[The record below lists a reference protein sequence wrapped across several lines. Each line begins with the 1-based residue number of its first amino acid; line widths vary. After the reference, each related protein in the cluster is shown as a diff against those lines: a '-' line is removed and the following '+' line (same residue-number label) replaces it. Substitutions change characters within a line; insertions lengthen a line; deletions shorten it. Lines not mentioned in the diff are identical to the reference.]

1 MGNQRLIQ
9 TQTAATDRKQHL
21 DKRTKQPE
29 HPMQEV
35 LGSRAASRHFRAQL
49 QRPQAEGTSG
59 PSPLH
64 SILQSI
70 SPVSP
75 RVIQAKPM
83 FRGLSHELTSAL
95 DSDGL
100 VIQAKMTI
108 QPPGDQ
114 YEQEADRVAE
124 QVVQKM
130 QAPSAPES
138 ILGEPLQHQ
147 KREEDSNTLRMKA
160 LAQHPPIGGMAATQ
174 DLESSINRARGG
186 GQPLEAGLQRKLGQ
200 AMGADFSRVRVHTDH
215 QADQLNRSIQ
225 AKAFTTGQDVFFR
238 QGEYKPESS
247 AGQKVLAH
255 ELTHVVQQQSG
266 RVSRKKQIK
275 EQVSDGGQVHGSSLS
290 IQPSDGSNLVVQRDY
305 VTSPYYG
312 FIDLNKMFPGDAYQI
327 LTTAII
333 NYRKSKKDQAAL
345 NLMVGAMNELPRTLP
360 PKVLKEYE
368 ILSKEVGTEQ
378 FRINGVSPLPKPT
391 TVPPKTEVT
400 PPKPTTVPPKTE
412 VTPSKPTTVLPKTEV
427 TPSKPTSVPPKTEV
441 TPSKPTSVPPKTEV
455 TPSKPTSVPPKTE
468 VTPSKPTTVPP
479 KTEVTPSKPTSVPPK
494 TEVTPSK
501 PTTVPPKTEVTPSK
515 PTTVPPKTEV
525 TPSKPTTVPPKTEV
539 TPSKPTTVPPKTEVT
554 PSKPTSVPPKTEVT
568 PSKPTTVP
576 PKTEVTPSKPTT
588 VPPKTE
594 VTPSKPTTVPPKTE
608 VTPSKPTTVPPKTE
622 VTPSKPTSVPPKTE
636 VTPSKPTSVPPKT
649 EVTPSKPT
657 SVSAS
662 PWSSAELR
670 PDPKV
675 LGEHQLK
682 LTCLLRGGKTFYE
695 FGSSE
700 RWESPKGGWAV
711 EDLMP
716 ENRSTVLLKQGKVEL
731 SPVNF
736 DQRKLSD
743 LSKEKIDTNTYTIKE
758 TKETKVE
765 FASDTLVQLNG
776 KAGRIIIFSTQQG
789 SYHWVSQNHIE
800 HQEQKG
806 YRFKYGDTTYWAT
819 QDSFTTEQVGGK
831 YVDKT
836 TIPLWTKQSPPNIEH
851 IKQGSLGDCY
861 LLATLASIM
870 LKDPELPMK
879 MMQDN
884 QDGTVT
890 VKLFNVQK
898 ASTPS
903 GFTAAE
909 KFVKVRKS
917 VPEQEGKALYAKDH
931 LWVQMIEKAYAAGG
945 FTGNLLR
952 TPSSTSETQYK
963 DIGSGNEQ
971 HAFRVLLGQ
980 NATYKGLSKITGN
993 EEKKDKLFLQIQTA
1007 LQDKK
1012 PITLGTKK
1020 FGDLPSHKQGKATKG
1035 AGLAGEDILEN
1046 VVLQHAYSVIR
1057 TEADQFSRYI
1067 IVRNPW
1073 GGGGGETV
1081 RKGGQQGEDKK
1092 GEIRISLGN
1101 LTSYF
1106 SNITIGPRTVSL

>member
-9 TQTAATDRKQHL
+9 TQTATNDQKQYL

-35 LGSRAASRHFRAQL
+35 LGSRAASRYFRTQL
-49 QRPQAEGTSG
+49 QRPPAEGASV
-59 PSPLH
+59 PNPLH

-70 SPVSP
+70 SFVSP
-75 RVIQAKPM
+75 RAIQAKPM

-95 DSDGL
+95 DSRGM
-100 VIQAKMTI
+100 VIQAKMTLGA
-108 QPPGDQ
+108 PGDK

-130 QAPSAPES
+130 HAPSAPES
-138 ILGEPLQHQ
+138 MLGEPLQPQ
-147 KREEDSNTLRMKA
+147 QGEEDGQALRMKP
-160 LAQHPPIGGMAATQ
+160 LAQRPAVGGMAATQ
-174 DLESSINRARGG
+174 DLESSIHRARGG

-200 AMGADFSRVRVHTDH
+200 AMGADFSGVRVHTGH

-238 QGEYKPESS
+238 QGEYNPESS

-305 VTSPYYG
+305 VTPPYYG
-312 FIDLNKMFPGDAYQI
+312 FGDLNKTFPGSAYQK
-327 LTTAII
+327 LKNAIVK
-333 NYRKSKKDQAAL
+333 YRQSKQDQAAL
-345 NLMVGAMNELPRTLP
+345 NLMVGAMNELQSLP
-360 PKVLKEYE
+360 SEVYKEYE
-368 ILSKEVGTEQ
+368 ILSKEVQTEQ
-378 FRINGVSPLPKPT
+378 SRISGVSPLPVPSLPTSKPEVKPTVPTSIKPEVKPTVPTSIKPEVKPTVPTSIKPEVKPTIPTSIKPEVKPTVPTSITPEKKPT
-391 TVPPKTEVT
+391 TPTLVT
-400 PPKPTTVPPKTE
+400 PEKKPTTPTL
-412 VTPSKPTTVLPKTEV
+412 VTPEKKPS
-427 TPSKPTSVPPKTEV
+427 TPTWAT
-441 TPSKPTSVPPKTEV
+441 
-455 TPSKPTSVPPKTE
+455 
-468 VTPSKPTTVPP
+468 
-479 KTEVTPSKPTSVPPK
+479 
-494 TEVTPSK
+494 
-501 PTTVPPKTEVTPSK
+501 
-515 PTTVPPKTEV
+515 
-525 TPSKPTTVPPKTEV
+525 
-539 TPSKPTTVPPKTEVT
+539 
-554 PSKPTSVPPKTEVT
+554 
-568 PSKPTTVP
+568 
-576 PKTEVTPSKPTT
+576 
-588 VPPKTE
+588 
-594 VTPSKPTTVPPKTE
+594 
-608 VTPSKPTTVPPKTE
+608 
-622 VTPSKPTSVPPKTE
+622 
-636 VTPSKPTSVPPKT
+636 
-649 EVTPSKPT
+649 
-657 SVSAS
+657 
-662 PWSSAELR
+662 AELR

-675 LGEHQLK
+675 LDKHQLK
-682 LTCLLRGGKTFYE
+682 STRLLPEGKTFYE

-700 RWESPKGGWAV
+700 RWEAPKGGWAV
-711 EDLMP
+711 EDLVP
-716 ENRSTVLLKQGKVEL
+716 EDRSTVLLKQGEVPL
-731 SPVNF
+731 SPVGF
-736 DQRKLSD
+736 SQRKLSD
-743 LSKEKIDTNTYTIKE
+743 LSKEKLDTSTYTIS
-758 TKETKVE
+758 KETKVE

-776 KAGRIIIFSTQQG
+776 KAGRIIIFSTQKQG
-789 SYHWVSQNHIE
+789 NHHWVSQDYIE
-800 HQEQKG
+800 RQEQKG
-806 YRFKYGDTTYWAT
+806 YRFKYSDTTYWAT
-819 QDSFTTEQVGGK
+819 QDSFTTEQVGGT

-836 TIPLWTKQSPPNIEH
+836 NIPLWTKQSPPSIEH

-870 LKDPELPMK
+870 LKDPGFPTK

-884 QDGTVT
+884 PDGTVT
-890 VKLFNVQK
+890 VKLFDVQK

-903 GFTAAE
+903 GFTAGE
-909 KFVKVRKS
+909 KYVKVNKS
-917 VPEQEGKALYAKDH
+917 VPEEKGEALYAQEH

-945 FTGNLLR
+945 FTGNLLK
-952 TPSSTSETQYK
+952 TPSSTSEPQYK

-980 NATYKGLSKITGN
+980 DATYKGLSKVTDD
-993 EEKKDKLFLQIQTA
+993 EQKKNALFLQIETA
-1007 LQDKK
+1007 LEDKQ

-1020 FGDLPSHKQGKATKG
+1020 FGDLPTHKQSKATKG

-1057 TEADQFSRYI
+1057 TEADQFSRYL

-1081 RKGGQQGEDKK
+1081 RKGSQEKEDKK